1 VATQQPTA
9 KAEANRKVNLKDL
22 QGSLSKKGK
31 PPYQDKA
38 LAADILSLDPNDA
51 NDAFVWSKAA
61 VVLTGDPKKD
71 NANKMLWRQ
80 RAISVS
86 KATGI
91 VIRIQ
96 WTNNGEMVISRKG

>member
-1 VATQQPTA
+1 M
-9 KAEANRKVNLKDL
+9 NLKDL

-80 RAISVS
+80 RAISVA